1 MRSAFFTTFVGV
13 NRQIASYFVIMQNA
27 LAVGETKEIIEKAE
41 LTTLKLR
48 VSYPMVQIMIVT
60 AAIRLVNIWWWFNFI
75 GGVDPG
81 TREDEK
87 VANKL
92 F

>member
-1 MRSAFFTTFVGV
+1 MYEVCIFLGV
-13 NRQIASYFVIMQNA
+13 NRQIVSSFVIMQNA

-48 VSYPMVQIMIVT
+48 VSIPHGKQMIVT
-60 AAIRLVNIWWWFNFI
+60 VAIRLVNIWWWFNFI

-87 VANKL
+87 VADKL

>member
-1 MRSAFFTTFVGV
+1 MYEVCIFLGV
-13 NRQIASYFVIMQNA
+13 NRQIVSSFVIMQNA

-75 GGVDPG
+75 GRVDPG

-87 VANKL
+87 VADKL

>member
-1 MRSAFFTTFVGV
+1 MYEVCIFLGV
-13 NRQIASYFVIMQNA
+13 NHQIVSSFVIMQNA

-48 VSYPMVQIMIVT
+48 VSIPHGIQIMIVT
-60 AAIRLVNIWWWFNFI
+60 VAIRLVNIWWWFNFI

-87 VANKL
+87 VADKL

>member
-1 MRSAFFTTFVGV
+1 MYEVCIFLGV
-13 NRQIASYFVIMQNA
+13 NRQIVSSFVIMQNA

-48 VSYPMVQIMIVT
+48 VSIPHGIQIMIVT
-60 AAIRLVNIWWWFNFI
+60 VAIRLVNIWWWFNFI

-87 VANKL
+87 VADKL

>member
-1 MRSAFFTTFVGV
+1 MRSAFFTTFLGV
-13 NRQIASYFVIMQNA
+13 NHQIASYFVIMQNA

>member
-1 MRSAFFTTFVGV
+1 MRSAFFTTFLGV
-13 NRQIASYFVIMQNA
+13 NCQIASYLVIMQNA

-60 AAIRLVNIWWWFNFI
+60 AAIRLVDICCCFNFI

-87 VANKL
+87 MAHKL

>member
-1 MRSAFFTTFVGV
+1 
-13 NRQIASYFVIMQNA
+13 
-27 LAVGETKEIIEKAE
+27 
-41 LTTLKLR
+41 
-48 VSYPMVQIMIVT
+48 MVQIMIVT
-60 AAIRLVNIWWWFNFI
+60 AAIRLVKIWWWFNFI

-87 VANKL
+87 VADKL